1 MPKKINKYSFFLKL
15 TFIILFI
22 SIWFSLDTNFE
33 NILIF
38 NSYFTL
44 TNLILVLRCL
54 APFALFFLIYILLL
68 KEDKIRDFISFNKI
82 LNFLAYIFFSYLVLQ
97 IISHLTSGNKL
108 IFLYYFFPSFF
119 LLLYLNFAVR
129 NNLLDF
135 SFYISLGI
143 LIILF
148 IIFGALSLK
157 HFFTSG
163 DLHFY
168 GTFPNVYKS
177 ILTVSTNVVRS
188 SGLSRTALL
197 IYIPLFLYLL
207 ISPTSKFKLIINF
220 FLIFIILLTQ
230 SRLTN
235 IYWSLLI
242 IFSSIFYF
250 RNNEFFKYVKKV
262 IIILIIPFLIT
273 GAIISSKYY
282 LLYNKIILTDS
293 KNKIIGIKIFDHPKL
308 SFIKEG
314 FEYKISTKNNVDDK
328 VDDIIIV
335 REIDPLTYSSG
346 RVDYWKKILNRN
358 NRQLIGNGYLG
369 DRYLLENDNAS
380 NLIFYTYASSG
391 LLGSI
396 LIIFLVIR
404 CFFICMD
411 LIFFEKINLNK
422 KNLIPISSI
431 FYLGFIVFR
440 GIGENSFAVFSID
453 QIIFLQS
460 FIIVEIFRLKLKR
473 NEKK

>member
-1 MPKKINKYSFFLKL
+1 MAKKINNYSLFLKL
-15 TFIILFI
+15 SFIILFI
-22 SIWFSLDTNFE
+22 SIWLSLDTNFE

-38 NSYFTL
+38 NSNFTL

-54 APFALFFLIYILLL
+54 APFAIFFFIYLLL
-68 KEDKIRDFISFNKI
+68 LNETKIIDSVKLNKNI
-82 LNFLAYIFFSYLVLQ
+82 NFLAYIFFSFLVLQ
-97 IISHLTSGNKL
+97 IISHLISGNKI

-119 LLLYLNFAVR
+119 LLFYFNFAAK
-129 NNLLDF
+129 NNLLTI

-148 IIFGALSLK
+148 VIFGVLSLK

-177 ILTVSTNVVRS
+177 ILSISTNVIRS

-197 IYIPLFLYLL
+197 IYMPLFLYLL
-207 ISPTSKFKLIINF
+207 ITPASKLNLVINF
-220 FLIFIILLTQ
+220 FLMFIILLTQ

-235 IYWSLLI
+235 IYWPIFI
-242 IFSSIFYF
+242 IFSSIIYL
-250 RNNEFFKYVKKV
+250 RNQNFFKYIKK
-262 IIILIIPFLIT
+262 IIIIIIIPFVIT
-273 GAIISSKYY
+273 GVVISTKYY
-282 LLYNKIILTDS
+282 LIYNQIILVDS
-293 KNKIIGIKIFDHPKL
+293 KNKIIGFKIFDDPKF
-308 SFIKEG
+308 SYVKEG
-314 FEYKISTKNNVDDK
+314 FEFKISSKTKT
-328 VDDIIIV
+328 DDIAVI
-335 REIDPLTYSSG
+335 REVDPLTYSSG
-346 RVDYWKKILNRN
+346 RVNYWTKIINRN
-358 NRQLIGNGYLG
+358 DRQLIGNGYLG

-391 LLGSI
+391 LLGTFF
-396 LIIFLVIR
+396 IIFLVIR
-404 CFFICMD
+404 CVFICVD
-411 LIFFEKINLNK
+411 VVFFEQIKLNK
-422 KNLIPISSI
+422 KNLVPISSI

-440 GIGENSFAVFSID
+440 GIGENSLAVFSID

-460 FIIVEIFRLKLKR
+460 FIIVEIFRFKLKR